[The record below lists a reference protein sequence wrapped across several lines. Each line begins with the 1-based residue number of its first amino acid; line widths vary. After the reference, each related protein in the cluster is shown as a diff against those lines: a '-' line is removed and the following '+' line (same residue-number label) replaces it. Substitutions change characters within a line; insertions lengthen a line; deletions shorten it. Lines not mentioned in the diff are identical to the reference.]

1 MYRYSIIGLGKLGAS
16 IAAAIASRGHRVIG
30 VDQDEEVVK
39 LINAGRAPVHETGL
53 DKLIAAHRGNL
64 RATTNYREAICET
77 DLTFV
82 IVPTPSNEQGGFS
95 LDYVAPAFV
104 QIGAALEHK
113 SGYHL
118 VCLTSTLLPGAT
130 RTDLLPVLEA
140 KSGKVCGRDFGLCYS
155 PTFIALGTA
164 VQDFLH
170 PDFNLIGE
178 FDERSGSL
186 LVTAYAEIL
195 PQLTEC
201 RRMTIE
207 NAELAKISLNSYV
220 TMKITFANMLAD
232 LCERV
237 PGGDVDIV
245 TAAIGLDKR
254 IGQKYLT
261 GALGY
266 GGPCFPRDNLAFDY
280 FARSVGTK
288 AELAQT
294 VDRLNR
300 VLPEAVLARLG
311 VTVAP
316 GETVAVLGLGYKPQ
330 SHITEASQ
338 GLMLARVLARQGA
351 RVIAHDPLLEKFA
364 ANELNDDNIVLK
376 SLNDC
381 LQEASTV
388 VIANPD
394 PAYASLEASDFA
406 ITNGPVTV
414 VDCWRMLAP
423 KLSQHP
429 KIVYSPI
436 GRSRK

>member
-1 MYRYSIIGLGKLGAS
+1 L
-16 IAAAIASRGHRVIG
+16 AAIASRGLRGIG
-30 VDQDEEVVK
+30 VDADEEVVG

-53 DKLIAAHRGNL
+53 TELIAAHRECL
-64 RATTNYREAICET
+64 RATTNHREAICET

-82 IVPTPSNEQGGFS
+82 IVPTPSNKLGGFS
-95 LDYVAPAFV
+95 LDYVAPVFA

-113 SGYHL
+113 AGYHL
-118 VCLTSTLLPGAT
+118 VCLTSTVLPGAT
-130 RTDLLPVLEA
+130 RNDLLPVLEA

-155 PTFIALGTA
+155 PTLIALGTA
-164 VQDFLH
+164 IHDFLH
-170 PDFNLIGE
+170 PDFTLVGE

-186 LVTAYAEIL
+186 LEAAYAEIL
-195 PQLTEC
+195 PQRTEC

-280 FARSVGTK
+280 FARSVGTR

-294 VDRLNR
+294 VDRMNR

-311 VTVAP
+311 VTVGP
-316 GETVAVLGLGYKPQ
+316 GEIVAVLGLGYKPK
-330 SHITEASQ
+330 SHLTEASQ
-338 GLMLARVLARQGA
+338 GLMLARALATQGA

-364 ANELNDDNIVLK
+364 PNELNEDNIALK

-381 LQEASTV
+381 LQQAATV

-394 PAYASLEASDFA
+394 PVYADLEASDFA
-406 ITNGPVTV
+406 TTNGPVTV
-414 VDCWRMLAP
+414 VDCWRILGT
-423 KLSQHP
+423 KLEQQP
-429 KIVYSPI
+429 NIVYVAV
-436 GRSRK
+436 GRSLK